1 MATRSRIGI
10 EKEDGTVE
18 SIYCHW
24 DGYPSNNGVILQENY
39 QDREKVEELI
49 SLGGIS
55 ALRMRVKP
63 NEDEVHTFE
72 TPLDDVTISY
82 HRDRGGMKYS
92 KPRVDENKDLYF
104 RSDLEEW
111 GYLYTKENEW
121 IVTDGYHRTDP
132 VTLREYF
139 DKEPHI

>member
-49 SLGGIS
+49 SLGDIS

-82 HRDRGGMKYS
+82 HRDRGEDYH